1 MNVIRNTLFLAQTN
15 NFFAFGIGVISGAGF
30 ELFKIHFSFRGVS
43 YYQVFKKKQLEKE
56 LTKYELN
63 LKDLDDTIA
72 KSPEAAFLSNSAV
85 GS

>member
-15 NFFAFGIGVISGAGF
+15 YIFAFGIGVISGASF

-63 LKDLDDTIA
+63 LKELDATIA
-72 KSPEAAFLSNSAV
+72 KSPEIAFTSNSAG